1 MEIQWGF
8 NFLSQLIQ
16 LEFWLFILG
25 LISSISFFIFKNKIN
40 LKKLLANK
48 TNNQYSPEKL
58 QLLLL
63 TLIFAAYYLLNVLHS
78 VNICKLQHIPCT
90 MPPIPSEFL
99 FALGGSNFVYLWTNL
114 YTILKQRRSERV

>member
-16 LEFWLFILG
+16 LEFWLFMLG

-40 LKKLLANK
+40 FKSLLTTK
-48 TNNQYSPEKL
+48 TNNPYSPERL
-58 QLLLL
+58 QLLLI

-78 VNICKLQHIPCT
+78 VNICKLKHVPCT

-99 FALGGSNFVYLWTNL
+99 FALGGSNFVYLWGKL
-114 YTILKQRRSERV
+114 STILKQRRSERV